1 MIYTFSRFGFPAK
14 DLMHGHPLLLGDS
27 PENTKNWHTF
37 HLQIVQ
43 LQNSTDLLC
52 FVVIVSIKYILC
64 YKLENC
70 LSEMACN
77 IIWGFNIF
85 NFTSNLIIIIIHK

>member
-14 DLMHGHPLLLGDS
+14 DLMHDHPLLLGDS
-27 PENTKNWHTF
+27 PENTKNWHSTF

-52 FVVIVSIKYILC
+52 FVVIVCIKYVINWKIIYLKC
-64 YKLENC
+64 
-70 LSEMACN
+70 CN

-85 NFTSNLIIIIIHK
+85 NFTSTLIIFIIHK